1 MRDKDESKIKPRFLT
16 RMKRNAIFFFFTIE
30 DAEREGAGVGG

>member
-16 RMKRNAIFFFFTIE
+16 RMKRNVILFTIE
-30 DAEREGAGVGG
+30 DAEGEGAGVGG